1 VSEISGRLRNI
12 RIESPSDRKA
22 INWDGLIDEIQ
33 VIPLE
38 SDSDY
43 LISAIDK
50 LIVKEKFIYILDQGQ
65 QKIFIYYKDGKFFRK
80 IEKGEAPNTSKYIN
94 DFTFDK
100 QGNLLVLS
108 YLSVEQFTP
117 EGEKLHDYA
126 IDFTVDDEIDYINPF
141 FIGASGWGGR
151 TSRMTP

>member
-1 VSEISGRLRNI
+1 MRYFSYYLLLAIWTCIITACNRPKAVSEISGRLRNI

-80 IEKGEAPNTSKYIN
+80 
-94 DFTFDK
+94 
-100 QGNLLVLS
+100 
-108 YLSVEQFTP
+108 
-117 EGEKLHDYA
+117 
-126 IDFTVDDEIDYINPF
+126 
-141 FIGASGWGGR
+141 
-151 TSRMTP
+151 